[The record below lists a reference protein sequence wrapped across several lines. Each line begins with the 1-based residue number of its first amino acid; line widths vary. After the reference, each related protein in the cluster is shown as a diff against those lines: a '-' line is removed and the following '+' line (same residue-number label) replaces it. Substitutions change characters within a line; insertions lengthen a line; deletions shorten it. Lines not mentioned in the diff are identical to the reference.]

1 MVPMSPLF
9 DEPHTPNHYFDPYFN
24 VDSVKIVPG
33 EYYATDHPLLI
44 VTVVGSCVA
53 VCIRDRARGMGGM
66 AHFMLPVVSAVGNA
80 GVDAALRY
88 GTYVMEVLI
97 NRLLKMGA
105 QKSHLEA
112 KVFGGADIRGVFNS
126 DDTAFDGGR
135 NAEFV
140 HLYLNA
146 ENIPIVVDDLLDR
159 YPRKVYFFPET
170 GKVLVKKLKKLNN
183 DTIFEREQAYELR
196 LRAEPMVGSV
206 ELFRSRPVFHGERW
220 A

>member
-1 MVPMSPLF
+1 MSHVF
-9 DEPHTPNHYFDPYFN
+9 DEPHTPNYYFDPYFKI
-24 VDSVKIVPG
+24 DSVKIVPG

-53 VCIRDRARGMGGM
+53 VCVRDRTSGMGGM
-66 AHFMLPVVSAVGNA
+66 AHFMLPVVRAAGSA
-80 GVDAALRY
+80 GVDASLRY
-88 GTYVMEVLI
+88 GTYAMEVLI

-105 QKSHLEA
+105 QRSNLEA
-112 KVFGGADIRGVFNS
+112 KVFGGADIRGVFKS
-126 DDTAFDGGR
+126 DDTAYDGGR

-146 ENIPIVVDDLLDR
+146 ENIPIMVDDLLDR

-196 LRAEPMVGSV
+196 LRAEPMVGQV
-206 ELFRSRPVFHGERW
+206 ELFGSRPTFRREIWG
-220 A
+220 